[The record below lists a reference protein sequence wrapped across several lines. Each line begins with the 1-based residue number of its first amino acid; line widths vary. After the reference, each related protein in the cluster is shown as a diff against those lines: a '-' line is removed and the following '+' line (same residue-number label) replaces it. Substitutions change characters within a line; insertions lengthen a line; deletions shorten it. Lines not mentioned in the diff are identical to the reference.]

1 MRFLSYI
8 EFELDGPFGPPPSTL
23 RSAVADFMTQ
33 VAREGSLADRGGL
46 AAPADGS
53 YVRVADGRLTIT
65 DGPFAEAKEVVGGY
79 LMYDVRSKQEAAEYA
94 RRFMQLHVDL
104 WDGFTGVCVTRQV
117 FDPSQ
122 PGSGQPDPTD
132 TEA

>member
-8 EFELDGPFGPPPSTL
+8 EFDQDGAFGPPPPEL
-23 RSAVADFMTQ
+23 RAAVTDFMSEVSGQ
-33 VAREGSLADRGGL
+33 GALADCGGL
-46 AAPADGS
+46 AAPADGT
-53 YVRVADGRLTIT
+53 YVRVADGAMTIT

-94 RRFMQLHVDL
+94 RRFMQLHRDL
-104 WDGFTGVCVTRQV
+104 WDGFTGVCVTRQI

-122 PGSGQPDPTD
+122 SDPTD
-132 TEA
+132 AEA

>member
-8 EFELDGPFGPPPSTL
+8 EFEQDGPFGPPPPTL
-23 RSAVADFMTQ
+23 RSAVADFMAQ
-33 VAREGSLADRGGL
+33 VAGEGALADRGGL
-46 AAPADGS
+46 AAPADGN

-104 WDGFTGVCVTRQV
+104 WDGFAGVCVTRQV
-117 FDPSQ
+117 YDPS
-122 PGSGQPDPTD
+122 QPDPTD